1 MARWTDLEEIGIPGI
16 KRRKSDRKYVVSLY
30 KGRERKLN
38 EETGRFESRQIKTT
52 RVVSTLKEAKALL
65 AQNKREKKKKTEP
78 DPSDRLTFDDA
89 IECIAVP
96 KWLYIL

>member
-38 EETGRFESRQIKTT
+38 EETGRFESRQIKTI

-65 AQNKREKKKKTEP
+65 AQNKREKRKKLSRIPVTG
-78 DPSDRLTFDDA
+78 
-89 IECIAVP
+89 
-96 KWLYIL
+96 